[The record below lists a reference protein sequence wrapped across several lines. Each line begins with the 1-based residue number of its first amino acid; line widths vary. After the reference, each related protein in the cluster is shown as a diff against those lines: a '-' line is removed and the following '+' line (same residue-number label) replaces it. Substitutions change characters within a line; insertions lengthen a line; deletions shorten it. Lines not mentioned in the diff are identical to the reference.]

1 MTTKEIK
8 IAENYAKIIL
18 KHEGFKGT
26 DKQVKRCIKM
36 HRNNLLLLQ
45 NRIDNLTKG
54 LAKWGNN

>member
-1 MTTKEIK
+1 MKTTKEIK

-18 KHEGFKGT
+18 KHEGFQAT

-45 NRIDNLTKG
+45 NRIDNL
-54 LAKWGNN
+54 NRY

>member
-18 KHEGFKGT
+18 KRDGFKGT

-36 HRNNLLLLQ
+36 HLNSLLLLK
-45 NRIDNLTKG
+45 NRVDNINKG
-54 LAKWGNN
+54 LTKWGNN

>member
-18 KHEGFKGT
+18 KHEGFKAT

-36 HRNNLLLLQ
+36 HSNSLLLLQ
-45 NRIDNLTKG
+45 NRIDNLTTG